1 MPESK
6 SIRTIA
12 YTVTALVAFAANSL
26 LCRMALR
33 EGAIDAASF
42 STIRFLSGAVM
53 LVVIALKTER
63 SIFPLAGSWTAAAIL
78 AVYALPFA
86 LAYTQLSTGT
96 GALIMFG
103 SVQLTMLVAALGSGE
118 RPHAVEW
125 LGLLVT
131 VAGLVNLV
139 LPGLTA
145 PSPTAA
151 ALMATAGL
159 CWGLYSLRGRAS
171 SNPLRQTIGNFVRAV
186 PLIAGASLLMASSAH
201 VETKGVL
208 LSVASGA
215 IATGLGY
222 VVWYAALSG
231 LSAMRASIVQLAV
244 PLIAAAAGVML
255 LSETVTVRLLLS
267 TILVLGGIAM
277 ALAGRRPVM
286 RGAGVSGR

>member
-12 YTVTALVAFAANSL
+12 FTVTALVAFAANSL

-53 LVVIALKTER
+53 LVLIALKTER
-63 SIFPLAGSWTAAAIL
+63 SVFPLAGSWVAAGIL

-86 LAYTQLSTGT
+86 FAYTQLSTGT

-103 SVQLTMLVAALGSGE
+103 CVQLTMLVAAVGYGE

-131 VAGLVNLV
+131 VAGLVTLV

-145 PSPTAA
+145 PSPMAA
-151 ALMATAGL
+151 ALMATAGV

-171 SNPLRQTIGNFVRAV
+171 SNPLRQTMGNFVRAV
-186 PLIAGASLLMASSAH
+186 PLIAGAGLLMMSRVH
-201 VETKGVL
+201 VETRGVL
-208 LSVASGA
+208 LSIASGA

-222 VVWYAALSG
+222 VVWYAALRG

-255 LSETVTVRLLLS
+255 LSETVTLRLLLS
-267 TILVLGGIAM
+267 TVLVLGGIAM
-277 ALAGRRPVM
+277 AIAGQRPVT
-286 RGAGVSGR
+286 REAGVGR

>member
-12 YTVTALVAFAANSL
+12 FTVTALVAFAANSL

-53 LVVIALKTER
+53 LVLIALKTER
-63 SIFPLAGSWTAAAIL
+63 SVFPLAGSWVAAGIL

-86 LAYTQLSTGT
+86 FAYTQLSTGT

-103 SVQLTMLVAALGSGE
+103 CVQLTMLVAAVGSGE

-131 VAGLVNLV
+131 VAGLVTLV

-145 PSPTAA
+145 PSPMAA
-151 ALMATAGL
+151 ALMATAGV

-171 SNPLRQTIGNFVRAV
+171 SNPLRQTMGNFVRAV
-186 PLIAGASLLMASSAH
+186 PLIAGAGLLMMSRVH
-201 VETKGVL
+201 VGTRGVL
-208 LSVASGA
+208 LSIASGA

-222 VVWYAALSG
+222 VVWYAALRG

-255 LSETVTVRLLLS
+255 LSETVTLRLLLS
-267 TILVLGGIAM
+267 TVLVLGGIAM
-277 ALAGRRPVM
+277 AIAGQRPVT
-286 RGAGVSGR
+286 REAGVGR

>member
-1 MPESK
+1 
-6 SIRTIA
+6 
-12 YTVTALVAFAANSL
+12 
-26 LCRMALR
+26 
-33 EGAIDAASF
+33 
-42 STIRFLSGAVM
+42 VM
-53 LVVIALKTER
+53 LVLIALKTER
-63 SIFPLAGSWTAAAIL
+63 TVFPLAGSWVAAAIL

-86 LAYTQLSTGT
+86 FAYTQLSTGT

-103 SVQLTMLVAALGSGE
+103 CVQLTMLVAAVGSGE

-131 VAGLVNLV
+131 VAGLVTLV

-145 PSPTAA
+145 PSPMAA
-151 ALMATAGL
+151 ALMATAGV

-171 SNPLRQTIGNFVRAV
+171 SNPLRQTMGNFVRAV
-186 PLIAGASLLMASSAH
+186 PLIAGAGLLMMSGAH
-201 VETKGVL
+201 LETRGVL

-222 VVWYAALSG
+222 VVWYAALRG

-255 LSETVTVRLLLS
+255 LSETVTLRLLLS
-267 TILVLGGIAM
+267 TVLVLGGIAM
-277 ALAGRRPVM
+277 AIAGQRPVT
-286 RGAGVSGR
+286 REAGVGR

>member
-12 YTVTALVAFAANSL
+12 FTVTALVAFAANSL

-53 LVVIALKTER
+53 LVLIALKTER
-63 SIFPLAGSWTAAAIL
+63 SVFPLAGSWVAAGIL

-86 LAYTQLSTGT
+86 FAYTQLSTGT

-103 SVQLTMLVAALGSGE
+103 CVQLTMLVAAVGSGE

-131 VAGLVNLV
+131 VAGLVTLV

-145 PSPTAA
+145 PSPMAA
-151 ALMATAGL
+151 ALMATAGV

-171 SNPLRQTIGNFVRAV
+171 SNPLRQTMGNFVRAV
-186 PLIAGASLLMASSAH
+186 PLIAGAGLLMMSRVH
-201 VETKGVL
+201 VETRGVL
-208 LSVASGA
+208 LSIASGA

-222 VVWYAALSG
+222 VVWYAALRG

-255 LSETVTVRLLLS
+255 LSETVTLRLLLS
-267 TILVLGGIAM
+267 TVLVLGGIAM
-277 ALAGRRPVM
+277 AIAGQRPVT
-286 RGAGVSGR
+286 REAGVGR